1 MLLYSY
7 RMKIEQNFRNE
18 KVSVLVSAC
27 VQYSRSA
34 GKIPGAEPAG
44 NTEHNSAVAY
54 WLSREK

>member
-27 VQYSRSA
+27 VRYSRSA
-34 GKIPGAEPAG
+34 GKIRGLSLLA
-44 NTEHNSAVAY
+44 TLSTIVR
-54 WLSREK
+54 WLIGYHA